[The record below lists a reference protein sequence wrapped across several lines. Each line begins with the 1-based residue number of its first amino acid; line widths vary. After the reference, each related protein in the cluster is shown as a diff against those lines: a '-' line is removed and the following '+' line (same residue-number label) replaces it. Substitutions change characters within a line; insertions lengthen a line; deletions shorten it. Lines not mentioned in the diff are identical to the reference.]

1 MPPTL
6 KKLKIYIA
14 ALIVLFTVFHYT
26 TPIAIHPLHELY
38 QVLYFIP
45 IILAAFGFGLKGGL
59 ASATIVTVLY
69 LPHVM
74 FQWGGGFFMNLGR
87 FLMMVLFNILG
98 GLTGYLWERERAER
112 NRYQQTSL
120 QLQESLENLK
130 EKTEE
135 LAGIEGQLRTAERL
149 STLGELTASLAHE
162 VRNPLGSIRG
172 VAEILRDEAKDS
184 KLDKFV
190 DILLK
195 ETQRLDAVVANYL
208 SYAKPKSSRN
218 IDVALDKMLD
228 SVLAL
233 LGPELRKKNI
243 KTKVSIP
250 NSLRLF
256 CQEGQIRQALLNVLL
271 NAIQVNPPG
280 ESIEI
285 TAHHDD
291 HRILVI
297 IEDRG
302 IGLSEEAQ
310 RRLFEPFYSTR
321 EDGTGLGLAIT
332 KRIVEGHQGRIRA
345 ENRETGGAVI
355 IMEFPIANEN
365 ATATNST
372 YR

>member
-1 MPPTL
+1 
-6 KKLKIYIA
+6 
-14 ALIVLFTVFHYT
+14 VLFTVFHYS

-59 ASATIVTVLY
+59 ASAAIVTVLY

-112 NRYQQTSL
+112 NRFQQASL
-120 QLQESLENLK
+120 QLQESLENLHR
-130 EKTEE
+130 KTEE
-135 LAGIEGQLRTAERL
+135 LAVIEGQLRTAERL

-172 VAEILRDEAKDS
+172 VAEILRDETKNAN
-184 KLDKFV
+184 LDKFV

-195 ETQRLDAVVANYL
+195 ETQRLDVVVANYL
-208 SYAKPKSSRN
+208 TYAKPKSSHN
-218 IDVALDKMLD
+218 VDVAVDKMLD

-233 LGPELRKKNI
+233 LGPELRKKNLRA
-243 KTKVSIP
+243 KVDVP
-250 NSLRLF
+250 RNMQLF
-256 CQEGQIRQALLNVLL
+256 CQEGQIRQAILNVLL

-280 ESIEI
+280 EVIEI
-285 TAHHDD
+285 AARQTD
-291 HRILVI
+291 RKILI
-297 IEDRG
+297 SIQDRG
-302 IGLSEEAQ
+302 PGITEEAMQ
-310 RRLFEPFYSTR
+310 HLFEPFFTTK

-332 KRIVEGHQGRIRA
+332 KRIVEGHKGRIRA
-345 ENRETGGAVI
+345 ENRKAGGAVI

-372 YR
+372 HR

>member
-1 MPPTL
+1 M
-6 KKLKIYIA
+6 
-14 ALIVLFTVFHYT
+14 LFTVFHYS

-59 ASATIVTVLY
+59 ASAAIVTVLY

-112 NRYQQTSL
+112 NRFQQASL
-120 QLQESLENLK
+120 QLQESLENLHR
-130 EKTEE
+130 KTEE
-135 LAGIEGQLRTAERL
+135 LAVIEGQLRTAERL

-172 VAEILRDEAKDS
+172 VAEILRDETKNAN
-184 KLDKFV
+184 LDKFV

-195 ETQRLDAVVANYL
+195 ETQRLDVVVANYL
-208 SYAKPKSSRN
+208 TYAKPKSSHN
-218 IDVALDKMLD
+218 VDVAVDKMLD

-233 LGPELRKKNI
+233 LGPELRKKNLRA
-243 KTKVSIP
+243 KVDVP
-250 NSLRLF
+250 RNMQLF
-256 CQEGQIRQALLNVLL
+256 CQEGQIRQAILNVLL

-280 ESIEI
+280 EVIEI
-285 TAHHDD
+285 AARQTD
-291 HRILVI
+291 RKILI
-297 IEDRG
+297 SIQDRG
-302 IGLSEEAQ
+302 PGITEEAMQ
-310 RRLFEPFYSTR
+310 HLFEPFFTTK

-332 KRIVEGHQGRIRA
+332 KRIVEGHKGRIRA
-345 ENRETGGAVI
+345 ENRKAGGAVI

-372 YR
+372 HR